1 MATWQQCGI
10 FAPFHTSTLLP
21 FCGVAFL
28 SHVTPMS
35 SLACRREVARVAGVA
50 MAVEERVEE
59 GDALLAFSSPEVV
72 LLLSELSSVA

>member
-28 SHVTPMS
+28 SHVTSMS

-50 MAVEERVEE
+50 MAVEERVE
-59 GDALLAFSSPEVV
+59 GDALLAVSSPEVV
-72 LLLSELSSVA
+72 LSLSELSSVA